1 MSVLPWRWRTRSG
14 RARANIL
21 LREWRNIVLNFLKRD
36 LINTNGDA
44 IVCFCRFK
52 AVLASYR
59 LTKKDNPSIRLL
71 TELNILGSPGVSQ
84 LEKDDAKDRISE
96 IMLDEANSFFITDPA
111 SSHNDSSMDE
121 DNQRIAI
128 RNLQFSRLMQIA
140 REPWRW
146 RTRSGTTRA
155 ARLMQRWRNGGN
167 AVLKDRLDSA
177 DGSDAAIPRL
187 FYVFK
192 RLLASYRLT
201 NKDNPSIK
209 LLAELDIMFDNPG
222 VSELEKKD
230 ATDRLWEFLHYEA
243 DSIIFNDNSEDEDS
257 DNSTDEGGSEGY
269 SSMDEEE

>member
-1 MSVLPWRWRTRSG
+1 M
-14 RARANIL
+14 
-21 LREWRNIVLNFLKRD
+21 
-36 LINTNGDA
+36 
-44 IVCFCRFK
+44 CFCQFK

-59 LTKKDNPSIRLL
+59 LTKKDSPSIQLL
-71 TELNILGSPGVSQ
+71 TDLNILGTPGVSQ
-84 LEKDDAKDRISE
+84 LETDDAKDRIWE
-96 IMLDEANSFFITDPA
+96 ILLNEANSFFITDPA
-111 SSHNDSSMDE
+111 SSHNDSSDNDDDDDDDKSEGYSSMDE

-146 RTRSGTTRA
+146 RTRSGTARA

-167 AVLKDRLDSA
+167 AVLKDRLDST

-187 FYVFK
+187 YYVFK

-201 NKDNPSIK
+201 NKDNPSIR
-209 LLAELDIMFDNPG
+209 LLTELDMMFDNPG

-243 DSIIFNDNSEDEDS
+243 DSIIFSDNSEDEDS
-257 DNSTDEGGSEGY
+257 DNSMDEDGSEGY